1 MRSVAEST
9 EESLG
14 KGTLTKLAAL
24 PVACLTSH
32 VIVLAAV
39 PIAPRTSP
47 SQFSPNCSAAY
58 ERVLENELLQI
69 ILRFPCSIMA
79 WQTIEAIVL
88 NHVMRRGV
96 AVGFS
101 RSPSGDSLQ
110 FVSLLLVI
118 EL

>member
-58 ERVLENELLQI
+58 EPPARERIASDNPTLPL
-69 ILRFPCSIMA
+69 FDHG

-88 NHVMRRGV
+88 SHAMRRGV